1 MTARDRLIGDRY
13 RLGELLGTGGSASV
27 FAARDEASGEDV
39 ALKVLHPHLST
50 RPAARDAF
58 LAEAARAQRLLHP
71 NIVGVRG
78 VGVED
83 RGDDP
88 VAWIA
93 MDRAQG
99 VTLAELVAARGAL
112 SAEEAT
118 PMLEVVLRALEHAH
132 ESGLVH
138 RDVSPANIMLDT
150 DARGCIAPSS
160 IRLLDFGLADAAGAA
175 VVGTDDLLNMHAT
188 GRAGVL
194 GNVGYM
200 SPEHVRG
207 EAVDARGDIYQA
219 GAVLYFA
226 LTGRAPFVRE
236 TIDLT
241 MRAHLAA
248 PPPVPSVTDR
258 RIPRDLDRIVVRA
271 LLKNPEDRFAT
282 ASDMR
287 RALTERHNAPV
298 ENAGAA
304 AATATIPPPAAP
316 SRAEVTRV
324 LATAPPIRRTDGGGS
339 SALTA
344 AAPTAAPRGRSR
356 AALWFGATASALIVA
371 TIVAVAVTGTP
382 TASGGAPPQAVSS
395 PEPAASA
402 PTVIAA
408 SPAEPIPP
416 QDLRREVPDLMRQSL
431 AEAEQALR
439 TEGFAVGEIRRVESA
454 LPAETVLE
462 TSPVAGTLIDP
473 GAAVVLVVASGSHTI
488 PDVAGQGRDAA
499 AALLQAAGFA
509 PSFAYRD
516 APSETLP
523 GTILGTSPSAGT
535 LHAIGTVITVFE
547 AVPRTPTASPS
558 PTPDA
563 PTPTTTPTPGAA
575 GRAGAAP

>member
-1 MTARDRLIGDRY
+1 
-13 RLGELLGTGGSASV
+13 
-27 FAARDEASGEDV
+27 
-39 ALKVLHPHLST
+39 
-50 RPAARDAF
+50 
-58 LAEAARAQRLLHP
+58 
-71 NIVGVRG
+71 
-78 VGVED
+78 
-83 RGDDP
+83 
-88 VAWIA
+88 
-93 MDRAQG
+93 
-99 VTLAELVAARGAL
+99 
-112 SAEEAT
+112 
-118 PMLEVVLRALEHAH
+118 MLEVVLRALEHAH

-287 RALTERHNAPV
+287 RALTERHNAPG

-339 SALTA
+339 SAFKA
-344 AAPTAAPRGRSR
+344 AAPTAAPRGRFSRRAVVRCDGLGADRGDDRRSRGDRHTHRIRRRATPSGVQPRAGRQRAHRHRRVTRRAHSAARSPARGTRPDASVSCRGRTGLADRGIRGGGDPSCRVRSPGGDRPGDIPRRRDAHRSWRSGRPGGGVRVAHDPRRGGTGTRRGRR
-356 AALWFGATASALIVA
+356 AAAGCGVRAVIRLSGCSVGDTPGNDPRHVPLRGNPACHRNGDHRLRSGATDSDGVA
-371 TIVAVAVTGTP
+371 ESHSRRPDTHHHPDTGRRGKSRCRSVRRSTVVLRPADAACSSSPRTVAEAVNPDPGHPAHTRRTP
-382 TASGGAPPQAVSS
+382 MAVSS
-395 PEPAASA
+395 
-402 PTVIAA
+402 
-408 SPAEPIPP
+408 
-416 QDLRREVPDLMRQSL
+416 R
-431 AEAEQALR
+431 
-439 TEGFAVGEIRRVESA
+439 GEESA
-454 LPAETVLE
+454 
-462 TSPVAGTLIDP
+462 
-473 GAAVVLVVASGSHTI
+473 
-488 PDVAGQGRDAA
+488 
-499 AALLQAAGFA
+499 
-509 PSFAYRD
+509 
-516 APSETLP
+516 
-523 GTILGTSPSAGT
+523 
-535 LHAIGTVITVFE
+535 
-547 AVPRTPTASPS
+547 
-558 PTPDA
+558 
-563 PTPTTTPTPGAA
+563 
-575 GRAGAAP
+575 

>member
-1 MTARDRLIGDRY
+1 
-13 RLGELLGTGGSASV
+13 
-27 FAARDEASGEDV
+27 
-39 ALKVLHPHLST
+39 
-50 RPAARDAF
+50 
-58 LAEAARAQRLLHP
+58 
-71 NIVGVRG
+71 
-78 VGVED
+78 
-83 RGDDP
+83 
-88 VAWIA
+88 
-93 MDRAQG
+93 
-99 VTLAELVAARGAL
+99 
-112 SAEEAT
+112 
-118 PMLEVVLRALEHAH
+118 MLEVVLRALEHAH

-287 RALTERHNAPV
+287 RALTERHNAPG

-339 SALTA
+339 SAFKA

-454 LPAETVLE
+454 LPRRPSWRHPP
-462 TSPVAGTLIDP
+462 SPGRSSILAQRSSWWWRP
-473 GAAVVLVVASGSHTI
+473 GRTRSPTWR
-488 PDVAGQGRDAA
+488 DRDATRP